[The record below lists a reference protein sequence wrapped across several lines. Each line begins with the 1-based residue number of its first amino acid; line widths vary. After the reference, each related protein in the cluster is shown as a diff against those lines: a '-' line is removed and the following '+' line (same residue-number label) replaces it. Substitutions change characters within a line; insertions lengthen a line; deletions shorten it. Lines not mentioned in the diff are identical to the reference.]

1 MPLKNIFYLGS
12 LGSHPHLHPR
22 HLLEWKTHQIILYE
36 RSAWEHSIRPRN
48 PRKYYILYVIYG
60 FLGSPPSL
68 GARDSDPSVSID
80 FYWILPLHSY
90 KEPTINNGNRGPSTT
105 SAHV

>member
-1 MPLKNIFYLGS
+1 MREVPGKIVYAQETL
-12 LGSHPHLHPR
+12 
-22 HLLEWKTHQIILYE
+22 Q
-36 RSAWEHSIRPRN
+36 
-48 PRKYYILYVIYG
+48 KYYILLVIYG

-68 GARDSDPSVSID
+68 GARDSDPSVSIH

-90 KEPTINNGNRGPSTT
+90 KEPTITRRNNGNRGPSTT